1 MLAFH
6 EKVETIM
13 EEEEKL
19 LSCHVDAIKE
29 DAKMLTEEGKL
40 ISMVQ
45 GEGVVDYDIDEYVR
59 KMEKL
64 VRHKIA
70 IYQQLA
76 KRLSNFKQY
85 LNEEEEVSHNI
96 TRKKNLY

>member
-1 MLAFH
+1 MHNNAEQEEQLSQEMLAFH

-40 ISMVQ
+40 ISMV
-45 GEGVVDYDIDEYVR
+45 
-59 KMEKL
+59 
-64 VRHKIA
+64 
-70 IYQQLA
+70 
-76 KRLSNFKQY
+76 
-85 LNEEEEVSHNI
+85 
-96 TRKKNLY
+96 

>member
-40 ISMVQ
+40 ISMV
-45 GEGVVDYDIDEYVR
+45 
-59 KMEKL
+59 
-64 VRHKIA
+64 
-70 IYQQLA
+70 
-76 KRLSNFKQY
+76 
-85 LNEEEEVSHNI
+85 
-96 TRKKNLY
+96 

>member
-40 ISMVQ
+40 
-45 GEGVVDYDIDEYVR
+45 GR
-59 KMEKL
+59 KD
-64 VRHKIA
+64 
-70 IYQQLA
+70 
-76 KRLSNFKQY
+76 
-85 LNEEEEVSHNI
+85 VS
-96 TRKKNLY
+96 